1 MINPSDD
8 ISSSGFIPSSE
19 YNVSGA
25 FSNFLELPSRGYC
38 RLCKAQRNGQWF
50 TLKALKP
57 EVAHDPV
64 YQGMFEKEF
73 NLMMQLNH
81 PNVVRVYSKEDI
93 QDFGLC
99 IVMEYVD
106 GRTLEEF
113 LTENPTQSVR
123 ESVARQLLEAIGYC
137 HGKQI
142 IHRDFKPSNVLVT
155 YNGNRVKL
163 IDFGLSDSDN
173 YAVLKEPAFTK
184 AYAAP
189 EQLAGGEVDNRTDLY
204 AYGLILKQL
213 LPDRY
218 RRVVRKCLQPKKENR
233 YSSAE
238 EVVEA
243 MRSCKRRRRLMP
255 WGMVV
260 MASAVALSAF
270 LLIRHSNGE
279 STEPSQPT
287 EVPTSSIHDTVFLA
301 EPNKKETPLPVY
313 EDQNSGTYVLDKPLT
328 IVSGSVDTQAIEARR
343 QRTDSILNAR
353 EQEKDQAQEALDNAI
368 YNFKFTVDSMFKP
381 VDSYVKSKEVKT
393 SNILRGLIYI
403 AEYKAKIR
411 ECQIRSQLPKSK
423 RNSFFNYAND
433 QIKVKKKSYIQKY
446 PPIPQYPNEQQVRD
460 PEIYQPILEQS
471 KKYQEEGRKLHQEWE
486 RLMRS
491 IH

>member
-1 MINPSDD
+1 
-8 ISSSGFIPSSE
+8 
-19 YNVSGA
+19 
-25 FSNFLELPSRGYC
+25 
-38 RLCKAQRNGQWF
+38 
-50 TLKALKP
+50 
-57 EVAHDPV
+57 
-64 YQGMFEKEF
+64 
-73 NLMMQLNH
+73 
-81 PNVVRVYSKEDI
+81 
-93 QDFGLC
+93 
-99 IVMEYVD
+99 
-106 GRTLEEF
+106 
-113 LTENPTQSVR
+113 
-123 ESVARQLLEAIGYC
+123 
-137 HGKQI
+137 
-142 IHRDFKPSNVLVT
+142 
-155 YNGNRVKL
+155 
-163 IDFGLSDSDN
+163 
-173 YAVLKEPAFTK
+173 
-184 AYAAP
+184 
-189 EQLAGGEVDNRTDLY
+189 
-204 AYGLILKQL
+204 
-213 LPDRY
+213 
-218 RRVVRKCLQPKKENR
+218 
-233 YSSAE
+233 
-238 EVVEA
+238 
-243 MRSCKRRRRLMP
+243 MP